1 MIFVHLV
8 VFVFL
13 HLPAHERHKLT
24 AQSVKCAFLG
34 YAIPQKGYVCY
45 DPHARRIRV
54 SRNVIFLKK
63 SIFLSISC

>member
-1 MIFVHLV
+1 MFGVLHPLFLMRITSTFGYVC
-8 VFVFL
+8 FL

-34 YAIPQKGYVCY
+34 YAIPQKDYVCY

-54 SRNVIFLKK
+54 SQNVIF
-63 SIFLSISC
+63 